1 MPLISQRG
9 TYVLIMAAALVCMLA
24 SLFSKSKPVRHLS
37 QSMKCNYQ
45 RRPGKAGY
53 TIQPKPPAELTV
65 DNLGNFLR
73 ASQMTHGKIAY
84 VSIENQGRLYWIKNE
99 AGWIKIPEIDP
110 EAKIKLHNYFN
121 ETIGTGA
128 IDGSMTYQTFW
139 SLALFACFDGIIFVF
154 VLLCLTAVGQQIGL
168 VGTDTV
174 KNTK

>member
-1 MPLISQRG
+1 
-9 TYVLIMAAALVCMLA
+9 MAAALVCMLA
-24 SLFSKSKPVRHLS
+24 SFVQQVETSPTSVTVYENVTIRDALV
-37 QSMKCNYQ
+37 
-45 RRPGKAGY
+45 KAGY